1 MNRLRATKF
10 STGPHLSWRYLGMG
24 LVGLSTTLSVARVA
38 HALLPVTQVTGSA
51 SDGTATG
58 NQAESVPILGVS
70 SGTSV
75 ESVAYNDDTN
85 ESPMFIQYSSTSP
98 LRTALPGFSAMGWSH
113 RTRGS
118 NNVWG
123 PWTHSIVPAPT
134 NIGWDLLWGDPSMA
148 SNPGMPNIV
157 FIGMLAIPHDK
168 LVFVSNLNNSPSPVV
183 LGPVTEDPRT
193 DTVSPL
199 GGGCVARSTDGGQTF
214 SIVGCMRDTSA
225 VASPVLTPHIASS
238 LAFGHAVDGSAMAVT
253 QNPNGG
259 FSAFAAFIDTDIN
272 REAVYMMPDITS
284 NNANPF
290 QKDNTVMGNVGAMP
304 DDSVGE
310 IETHVRLLA
319 SGTDLWK
326 MSAMFRDSATSNGL
340 SAITFLSQDSTTA
353 VVPAHLKLNLR
364 NRNGGPIGLASDAVI
379 GESVDLGP
387 DANGTEITLRT
398 GPQFAFDVGVN
409 EKMAPELRF
418 VYMAADVPDQLPG
431 APFQNHATSFHLQ
444 GGFCSL
450 QDPQNPKCQIV
461 AQWVTPSFPNA
472 MVLFPAMK
480 FAMPSG
486 SSTPVW
492 KVTFQGR
499 NPQNL
504 AQWAIFQ
511 ADLVEP
517 GLVPTSPTFSN
528 AGLALLQLTPFQT
541 PCPDVRGASIVPQSF
556 GPNLGAAY
564 WGDYDFMTFDVT
576 SGNFVR
582 SFTDSTLGCDS
593 RLPLTSHNVHV
604 STVDIPTA
612 PPQATVN
619 LAGVQF
625 GTTGFNIC
633 SACNCINSLPDATIT
648 CSPQLDA
655 NGAPTTTPVEVQ
667 QELGC
672 SDGHG
677 ALVTVT
683 CNGTTS
689 SSGGSGGLGGLDV
702 GVTLNIEKDC
712 GSFFQ
717 TPNDSNPT
725 FTAVDV
731 LPGQSS
737 TNSQFLDVC
746 DAFGGTSGP
755 CSIFANG
762 GSCTFNDFDANV
774 TVSTTGGF

>member
-1 MNRLRATKF
+1 MNRLRASKF
-10 STGPHLSWRYLGMG
+10 STGPRFSWRYVGMA
-24 LVGLSTTLSVARVA
+24 LVGLSILSVGRVG
-38 HALLPVTQVTGSA
+38 HAFLPVTQVTGFA
-51 SDGTATG
+51 ADGTAGG
-58 NQAESVPILGVS
+58 NQAESVPILGTS
-70 SGTSV
+70 GGTSV
-75 ESVAYNDDTN
+75 ESVSYNDDTN

-98 LRTALPGFSAMGWSH
+98 LRTALPGFSAMGWSN

-123 PWTHSIVPAPT
+123 SWTHSIVPAPT

-157 FIGMLAIPHDK
+157 FMGMLAIPHDK
-168 LVFVSNLNNSPSPVV
+168 LVFVSNLNNSPSPMV
-183 LGPVTEDPRT
+183 LGPVTEDMQK
-193 DTVSPL
+193 DIVSPL
-199 GGGCVARSTDGGQTF
+199 GGGCVARSMDGGQTF

-225 VASPVLTPHIASS
+225 VASPVLTPHIAAS

-253 QNPNGG
+253 QNANGG

-272 REAVYMMPDITS
+272 REAVYMMPDITT
-284 NNANPF
+284 NTANPF
-290 QKDNTVMGNVGAMP
+290 QKDNTVMGNVGALP

-319 SGTDLWK
+319 SGPDLWK
-326 MSAMFRDSATSNGL
+326 MSGMFRDSLTSNGL
-340 SAITFLSQDSTTA
+340 NPITFLSQDSMTS
-353 VVPAHLKLNLR
+353 VVPAHLKFNLR
-364 NRNGGPIGLASDAVI
+364 NRNRGPIGLASDAVI

-387 DANGTEITLRT
+387 DASGTEITLRT

-409 EKMAPELRF
+409 ESMAPELRF
-418 VYMAADVPDQLPG
+418 VYMAADVPDQIPN

-444 GGFCSL
+444 GGLCTL
-450 QDPQNPKCQIV
+450 QDPQNPKCQII
-461 AQWVTPSFPNA
+461 AQWVTPSLPNA
-472 MVLFPAMK
+472 MALFPAIK
-480 FAMPSG
+480 FAIPSG

-499 NPQNL
+499 NPTNL
-504 AQWAIFQ
+504 AQLAIFQ

-517 GLVPTSPTFSN
+517 SIVPTSPTFSN
-528 AGLALLQLTPFQT
+528 AGLALMQLTPFQT
-541 PCPDVRGASIVPQSF
+541 PCPDVRGATIIP
-556 GPNLGAAY
+556 GNNLGAAY
-564 WGDYDFMTFDVT
+564 WGDYDFMTFDPT

-604 STVDIPTA
+604 STVEIPTA

-619 LAGVQF
+619 LTGVQF

-633 SACNCINSLPDATIT
+633 SACACINSLPDATIT
-648 CSPQLDA
+648 CAPNLGA
-655 NGAPTTTPVEVQ
+655 NGAPTTTAVEVQ

-677 ALVTVT
+677 ALVTVD
-683 CNGTTS
+683 CSGTTS
-689 SSGGSGGLGGLDV
+689 SSGGSGGFGSLDV
-702 GVTLNIEKDC
+702 TVTLNIEKDC

-717 TPNDSNPT
+717 TTNDGSASNPT
-725 FTAVDV
+725 FTATDV

-737 TNSQFLDVC
+737 TSSQFLFAC
-746 DAFGGTSGP
+746 DAFGGTSGA